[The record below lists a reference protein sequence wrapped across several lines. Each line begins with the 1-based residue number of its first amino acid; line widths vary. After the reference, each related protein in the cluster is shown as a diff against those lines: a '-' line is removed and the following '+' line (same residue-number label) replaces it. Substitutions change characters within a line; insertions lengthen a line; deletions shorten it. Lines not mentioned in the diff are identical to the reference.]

1 MGPVKDD
8 CQICLQHGGG
18 GSGVG
23 DIIGNFTNMVSYQ
36 WKPNGGHQAWTLI
49 NKQLKTKQETSLKN
63 PITIVFNFQVPC
75 LVSTKLVN

>member
-49 NKQLKTKQETSLKN
+49 KNKTGDILKESHHHCLQFSSTM
-63 PITIVFNFQVPC
+63 PGFN
-75 LVSTKLVN
+75 